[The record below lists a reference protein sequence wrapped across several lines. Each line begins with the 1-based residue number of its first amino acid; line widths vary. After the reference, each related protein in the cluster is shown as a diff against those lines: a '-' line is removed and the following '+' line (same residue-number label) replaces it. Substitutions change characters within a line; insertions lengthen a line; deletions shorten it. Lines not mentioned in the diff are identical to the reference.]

1 MNLYKYIYYRLYTW
15 NLKKWG
21 KIDGPEWNALFGISI
36 MMFLNLMTLSLLLD
50 VLGLINYWKIIH
62 IREIVIAVSLSILVV
77 NYFCFIRRKQYFKI
91 IKRYKQETTIERHRN
106 TIIIWFYFF
115 ASVLSPFLI
124 ININKI

>member
-1 MNLYKYIYYRLYTW
+1 MNIYKYIYCRIYTW

-36 MMFLNLMTLSLLLD
+36 MMFLNLMTLSLLLG
-50 VLGLINYWKIIH
+50 VLGLINYWKIVH
-62 IREIVIAVSLSILVV
+62 IREIVIAVLLSILVA
-77 NYFCFIRRKQYFKI
+77 NYFCFIRRKQYLKI

>member
-1 MNLYKYIYYRLYTW
+1 MNIYKYIYCRIYTW

-21 KIDGPEWNALFGISI
+21 EIDGLEWNALFGISI
-36 MMFLNLMTLSLLLD
+36 MMFLNLMTLSLLLGA
-50 VLGLINYWKIIH
+50 LGLINYWKIVH
-62 IREIVIAVSLSILVV
+62 IREIVMAVSLSILVA
-77 NYFCFIRRKQYFKI
+77 NYFCFIRRKQYLKI

-115 ASVLSPFLI
+115 ASVLSSFLI